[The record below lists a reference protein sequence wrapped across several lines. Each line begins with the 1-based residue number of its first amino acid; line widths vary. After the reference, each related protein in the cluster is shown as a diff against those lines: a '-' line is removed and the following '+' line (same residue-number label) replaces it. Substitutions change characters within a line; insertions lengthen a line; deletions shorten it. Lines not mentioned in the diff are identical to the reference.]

1 MNAHARIRIKYALLA
16 LALSWALPVG
26 AQSPAPATP
35 PAATETRPVDSKAGT
50 TPADDA
56 GPLGPLAWFE
66 GCWRGIVNQREFR
79 EHWMPLRGNLIVGT
93 SHTVMQGRTLA
104 FEYLR
109 IEARDDGIYYVAA
122 PSGQKETAFK
132 FVDVKTDVSG
142 SPSYTFANPAHEF
155 PQRIV
160 YRRGSEGWLYATV
173 EGKVGG
179 ADRNV
184 TYPMRRVD
192 CETAEFIRK

>member
-1 MNAHARIRIKYALLA
+1 MKYALLA

-26 AQSPAPATP
+26 AQTPAQPGAPTP
-35 PAATETRPVDSKAGT
+35 PPATETEPVEPKRAQT
-50 TPADDA
+50 KPADDA
-56 GPLGPLAWFE
+56 GPLGALAWVE
-66 GCWRGIVNQREFR
+66 GCWRGSVNQREFR

-93 SHTVMQGRTLA
+93 SHTVMLGRTIA

-132 FVDVKTDVSG
+132 FVDVKTDTSG
-142 SPSYTFANPAHEF
+142 SSFTFANPAHDF

-173 EGKVGG
+173 EGKVG
-179 ADRNV
+179 ARDREV

-192 CETAEFIRK
+192 CESAEFIRR